1 MASRLNTRQS
11 EMTKNHIQTTQL
23 VKRLQEHAL
32 GDLELGQSQ
41 IRAIEVLLKKTLP
54 DIKSIELTGD
64 PNNPID
70 IISDINIRL
79 VEPPL
84 DGD

>member
-1 MASRLNTRQS
+1 
-11 EMTKNHIQTTQL
+11 MTKNHIQTTQL

-32 GDLELGQSQ
+32 GELELGQSQ

>member
-1 MASRLNTRQS
+1 MAARLNTRQS

-32 GDLELGQSQ
+32 GELELGQSQ